1 MGATSALKNDS
12 VRNRVS
18 EDEWQTRV
26 NLAAAY
32 RLAAHHGWTHMI
44 YNHIS
49 ARVPGRDEH
58 FLINPLGF
66 FYREITASCLV
77 KVDLDG
83 TIVDE
88 TPYSIIQAGF
98 VIHSAVHRAR
108 PDVKCVMHTHT
119 TAGIAV
125 GAQKQGLLPHSMGA
139 CLFYNRIGYH
149 AYEGPSLDLAERER
163 LAQNLGLHN
172 ALVLRNHGLLTCGP
186 NIGAAF
192 HHMYQLEMACQSQIA
207 AMAGGTELHLPP
219 PEVCEHSARLT
230 ARPDKNP
237 ERLIWPAY
245 IRLCDDLYPDY
256 KT

>member
-1 MGATSALKNDS
+1 MGATNALKNDS

-49 ARVPGRDEH
+49 ARVPGLDEH

-83 TIVDE
+83 NIVDE
-88 TPYSIIQAGF
+88 TPYSIIEAGF

-108 PDVKCVMHTHT
+108 PDVRCVMHTHT

-125 GAQKQGLLPHSMGA
+125 GAQKHGLLPHSMGA
-139 CLFYNRIGYH
+139 CLFYNRLGYH

-163 LAQNLGLHN
+163 LAQNLGPHN
-172 ALVLRNHGLLTCGP
+172 ALVLRNHGLLTCGQT
-186 NIGAAF
+186 AAQAF
-192 HHMYQLEMACQSQIA
+192 SLMYNLEQSCRIQVDVKA
-207 AMAGGTELHLPP
+207 LGGKMIVPP
-219 PEVCEHSARLT
+219 VEVCEKTAGQFGDGPSAGQR
-230 ARPDKNP
+230 
-237 ERLIWPAY
+237 EWPAL
-245 IRLCDDLYPDY
+245 IRMLDRIDPSYRN
-256 KT
+256 